1 MYHIIF
7 LAPYASSIPLIE
19 QVFQARPD
27 RAEIQYEIIPDY
39 YNNQLEH
46 VSADAIISRGF
57 TAHTMKRL
65 NLPGA
70 ELTVSGY
77 DVVRAVDQA
86 IKRYPDNR
94 IALIGALNLLDGSE
108 MISRIFENHQIRT
121 YSILDETRLE
131 DTILAAV
138 QDGAQTLVGG
148 SSTCDIARLYG
159 LPAVLIESGWESI
172 DAAISNAISMIHLS
186 RFEKEKAETLD
197 TIINYSFQGILLVD
211 HLGFIQV
218 ANSYALEH
226 LNASKGPL
234 KGHHISEFF
243 PELPY
248 DDLMQNKQALL
259 SQLFSCAG
267 KRYLLNCAP
276 ITIQETRP
284 SCVITLQTIEK
295 IIQEESTIRERIH
308 RQGFVAKYTFSDIL
322 HASPT
327 LEETIRSAEEF
338 SAVEA
343 NVFIRGETGTG
354 KELFAQS
361 IHNASRRR
369 NRPFVAINCAA
380 LPDNILESELFGY
393 VEGAF
398 TGALK
403 GGKAGFFEIAHRGT
417 LFLDEIGDISTKLQ
431 GQLLRVLQER
441 EIIRV
446 GSDTVI
452 PVDVRVISA
461 TNKDLYEEVK
471 KGTFREDLF
480 YRLDVLE
487 LKLPPLR
494 QRSQD
499 IPCLLEYYLSLEQE
513 KHPCALR
520 DFSPEA
526 MELLLAYEWPGNI
539 REIRNFCER
548 ISILC
553 KHTTASREDV
563 FLALPHLEETL
574 PAPSEE
580 EVPPEDRE
588 RTALEQALLLH
599 HGNRRETAKAL
610 GIHPSTLWRR
620 MKRFGLTG

>member
-39 YNNQLEH
+39 YNNQLQH

-65 NLPGA
+65 NIPGA

-108 MISRIFENHQIRT
+108 MISRIFEHHQIRT

-131 DTILAAV
+131 DTILTAV

-186 RFEKEKAETLD
+186 RFEKEKAKTLD

-431 GQLLRVLQER
+431 GQLLRVLQEH

-553 KHTTASREDV
+553 KQAVAVREDV
-563 FLALPHLEETL
+563 FRALPHLEETL
-574 PAPSEE
+574 PDAGQEE
-580 EVPPEDRE
+580 IPPEDGE
-588 RTALEQALLLH
+588 RAALEQALLLH
-599 HGNRRETAKAL
+599 HGNRQETAKAL

-620 MKRFGLTG
+620 MKRLGLSG

>member
-27 RAEIQYEIIPDY
+27 RAEIQYEIVPDY

-46 VSADAIISRGF
+46 MSADAIISRGF

-65 NLPGA
+65 NIPGA
-70 ELTVSGY
+70 ELSVSGY

-86 IKRYPDNR
+86 IKRSPDNR

-108 MISRIFENHQIRT
+108 MISRIFEHHQIRT

-131 DTILAAV
+131 DTILTAV

-159 LPAVLIESGWESI
+159 LPSVLIESGWESI
-172 DAAISNAISMIHLS
+172 DRAISNAISMIHLS
-186 RFEKEKAETLD
+186 RFEKEKAKTLD

-259 SQLFSCAG
+259 SQLFSCGG

-322 HASPT
+322 HASPA

-431 GQLLRVLQER
+431 GQLLRVLQEH

-548 ISILC
+548 LSILC
-553 KHTTASREDV
+553 KHTTAVREDV
-563 FLALPHLEETL
+563 FRALPHLEETL
-574 PAPSEE
+574 PAPERE
-580 EVPPEDRE
+580 AVFPEDGE
-588 RTALEQALLLH
+588 RAALEQALLLH
-599 HGNRRETAKAL
+599 HGNRQETAKAL

-620 MKRFGLTG
+620 MKRLGLSG